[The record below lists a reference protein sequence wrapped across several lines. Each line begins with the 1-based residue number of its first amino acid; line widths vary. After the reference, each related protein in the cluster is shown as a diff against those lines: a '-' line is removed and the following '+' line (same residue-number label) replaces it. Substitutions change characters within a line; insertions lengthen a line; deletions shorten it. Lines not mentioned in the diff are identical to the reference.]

1 MHILITGGFG
11 FIGGRLAQ
19 HLEQAGH
26 QIVLGTRNAVSA
38 PDWLPNVRVVET
50 NWSDSKALEQI
61 CTGVDVIIH
70 AAGMNAQDCALNPV
84 EALEFNGLATSRLIE
99 AACKVGVQRFFYLST
114 AHVYASP
121 LVGIITEETCPRNLH
136 PYATSHMA
144 GENVVLNAFQRGG
157 TTGIVLRL
165 SNAFGAPMHK
175 DVNCWMLVMNDLCRQ
190 AVQTGKI
197 VLLTNGQQYRN
208 FITISEVCRI
218 IEELL
223 SYEFDAGSQNIINV
237 GSTISK
243 TVLEMAQLIQQRCAC
258 ILNVMP
264 SIEIPDKGGDEQ
276 YQMLEYRAD
285 RLAEMSI
292 NIESNFKDEIENILR
307 FCITAFN
314 E

>member
-1 MHILITGGFG
+1 M
-11 FIGGRLAQ
+11 
-19 HLEQAGH
+19 
-26 QIVLGTRNAVSA
+26 
-38 PDWLPNVRVVET
+38 PNVRVVET